1 MDLIMVGLIFG
12 WSCAFILSSTA
23 IAVIIIFIRSENN
36 SENKNKK
43 GRLYRGYPVAQQ
55 RKSSSLQSKIVYSH
69 QENLVKTFFSINDE
83 SIGMKHFRYT
93 NDDYFSADD
102 SIKKIGKNSPVVA
115 DGIYAQW
122 VTTENSDPDKRILY
136 LHGGGYAIG
145 SIRGYLSLTSQIAK
159 ATDCSV
165 LVIDYSLAPENKF
178 PAAIEDS
185 KKAFSWMLENGPE
198 GKQNA
203 NKSFICGDSAG
214 GGLALGV
221 TLALKDSNMALPNA
235 VIPLSPWAELDPVS
249 GSYEVNQSLDPYI
262 TKEAISAFRDIY
274 INDESELKNPYASP
288 VYGNFDGFPPILI
301 QVGSREVLLDDSKKI
316 EEKAKSS
323 GCDVTLE
330 IWDDMVHVF
339 HGYAPFLPEANE
351 AIDKIGLFISDK

>member
-1 MDLIMVGLIFG
+1 M
-12 WSCAFILSSTA
+12 SSK
-23 IAVIIIFIRSENN
+23 EN
-36 SENKNKK
+36 
-43 GRLYRGYPVAQQ
+43 Q
-55 RKSSSLQSKIVYSH
+55 IVVKH
-69 QENLVKTFFSINDE
+69 QENLVKTFFSITDE

-102 SIKKIGKNSPVVA
+102 SIKPIGKTLPIVA

-122 VTTENSDPDKRILY
+122 VTSENSDPDKRSLY

-145 SIRGYLSLTSQIAK
+145 SIRGYLSLTSHLAK
-159 ATDCSV
+159 ATNCSV

-185 KKAFSWMLENGPE
+185 KKAFNWMQENGPK
-198 GKQNA
+198 GKKNA

-221 TLALKDSNMALPNA
+221 TLALKDSNMVLPNA
-235 VIPLSPWAELDPVS
+235 VIALSPWAELDPIS
-249 GSYEVNQSLDPYI
+249 DSYETNQSLDPYI
-262 TKEAISAFRDIY
+262 TKDAIAAFKDIY
-274 INDESELKNPYASP
+274 INDESEVENPYASP
-288 VYGNFDGFPPILI
+288 VYGNFEGFPPILI

-316 EEKAKSS
+316 EEKAKSF

-330 IWDDMVHVF
+330 IWHDMVHVF

-351 AIDKIGLFISDK
+351 AIDKISLFISDK

>member
-1 MDLIMVGLIFG
+1 M
-12 WSCAFILSSTA
+12 SSK
-23 IAVIIIFIRSENN
+23 EN
-36 SENKNKK
+36 
-43 GRLYRGYPVAQQ
+43 Q
-55 RKSSSLQSKIVYSH
+55 IVVKH
-69 QENLVKTFFSINDE
+69 QENLVKTFFSITDE

-102 SIKKIGKNSPVVA
+102 SIKPIGKTLPIVA

-122 VTTENSDPDKRILY
+122 VTSENSDPDKRILY

-145 SIRGYLSLTSQIAK
+145 SIRGYLSLTSHLAK
-159 ATDCSV
+159 ATNCSV

-185 KKAFSWMLENGPE
+185 KKAFNWMQENGPK
-198 GKQNA
+198 GKKNA

-221 TLALKDSNMALPNA
+221 TLALKDSNMVLPNA
-235 VIPLSPWAELDPVS
+235 VIALSPWAELDPIS
-249 GSYEVNQSLDPYI
+249 DSYETNQSLDPYI
-262 TKEAISAFRDIY
+262 TKDAISAFKDIY
-274 INDESELKNPYASP
+274 INDESEVENPYASP
-288 VYGNFDGFPPILI
+288 VYGNFEGFPSILI
-301 QVGSREVLLDDSKKI
+301 HVGSREVLLDDSKKI
-316 EEKAKSS
+316 EEKAKSF

-330 IWDDMVHVF
+330 IWHDMVHVF

-351 AIDKIGLFISDK
+351 AIDKISLFISDK

>member
-1 MDLIMVGLIFG
+1 M
-12 WSCAFILSSTA
+12 SSK
-23 IAVIIIFIRSENN
+23 EN
-36 SENKNKK
+36 
-43 GRLYRGYPVAQQ
+43 Q
-55 RKSSSLQSKIVYSH
+55 IVVKH
-69 QENLVKTFFSINDE
+69 QENLVKTFFSIADE

-102 SIKKIGKNSPVVA
+102 SIKPIGKTLPIVA

-122 VTTENSDPDKRILY
+122 VTTEKSDPNKRILY

-145 SIRGYLSLTSQIAK
+145 SIRGYLSLTSYLAK
-159 ATDCSV
+159 ATNCSV
-165 LVIDYSLAPENKF
+165 LVIDYSLAPESKF

-185 KKAFSWMLENGPE
+185 KKAFKWILENGPE
-198 GKQNA
+198 GKKNA

-221 TLALKDSNMALPNA
+221 TLALKDSNMVLPNA
-235 VIPLSPWAELDPVS
+235 VISLSPWAELDPIS
-249 GSYEVNQSLDPYI
+249 ESYETNQFSDPYI
-262 TKEAISAFRDIY
+262 TKDAIIAFKDIY
-274 INDESELKNPYASP
+274 INNESEVNNPYASP
-288 VYGNFDGFPPILI
+288 IYGNFEGFPPILI

-316 EEKAKSS
+316 EEKAKSF

-351 AIDKIGLFISDK
+351 AINKISLFISDK